1 MTFLTAAQSAAIRLV
16 GRKPSVFFSSTAKFE
31 LEICDLVNDVLAD
44 IVKYGDWRSLI
55 QKQQMPGDGV
65 TTAFDLPDGYDRMPK
80 NADVTRA
87 NWYTWGYVD
96 APDLN
101 FWNDLVNGLAAPSPG
116 YWIILNGQ
124 MQFIPPVSS
133 GDTAQFY
140 YVSKNAV
147 LDADNAAPKSAF
159 TKDGDTFLLDD
170 SLLTLGLIWRWRAQK
185 RLEYAEDLRNYE
197 IRIQT
202 LSGNDKGAR
211 VQQIGSRSA
220 NWDANWAYPRN
231 LGV

>member
-1 MTFLTAAQSAAIRLV
+1 MSFLTAAQSAAIRLI
-16 GRKPSVFFSSTAKFE
+16 GRKPTTFFSSSQKFE
-31 LEICDLVNDVLAD
+31 LEICDLVNDVLTD

-65 TTAFDLPDGYDRMPK
+65 TTAFALPDGYDRMPK
-80 NADVTRA
+80 NANVTRA

-101 FWNDLVNGLAAPSPG
+101 FWNDLVNGLASPSPG
-116 YWIILNGQ
+116 YWIILDNQ
-124 MQFIPPVSS
+124 MQFIPPVSA
-133 GDTAQFY
+133 GDIAEFY

-147 LDADNAAPKSAF
+147 TDPDSLAKKSQF
-159 TKDGDTFLLDD
+159 TKDGDIFALDD

-197 IRIQT
+197 IRIQQ
-202 LSGNDKGAR
+202 LSGDDKGAR
-211 VQQIGSRSA
+211 VQQIGCRPM
-220 NWDANWAYPRN
+220 NWDANWAYPKN